1 MTKVTASKVYYI
13 KLGMGGEWEAEC
25 LKEENSFGSTHHQTS
40 SEVLRG
46 DYSKPLLEFLAR
58 VPQR

>member
-1 MTKVTASKVYYI
+1 MTKVTASKAYYI

-25 LKEENSFGSTHHQTS
+25 LKEGTLRFDYHQTS

-46 DYSKPLLEFLAR
+46 DRFEFLAR